1 MNASS
6 DAAVAAYR
14 SGAQTFPD
22 GAMIV
27 RVAWAY
33 ASSEE
38 NNRSFGREQSFVA
51 GEPTNIQLMIKDT
64 GDGTISSRITRDK
77 SC

>member
-1 MNASS
+1 
-6 DAAVAAYR
+6 
-14 SGAQTFPD
+14 
-22 GAMIV
+22 MIV

-33 ASSEE
+33 TSSEE

-64 GDGTISSRITRDK
+64 EGRDYLFTHYAR
-77 SC
+77 